1 MAKRFKCKFGTRLA
15 KKDFKA
21 LPRPITGKYKIW
33 PLRPFEAVKL
43 LLKSYRGA
51 KGIIIVYDITNAKSF
66 EDVKKWLR
74 SIEENSG
81 DDVVTVI
88 IGNKSDMESLR
99 SVSIEDAK
107 ALAKQTKSGFLE
119 TSAKNNVN
127 IDEAFILLA
136 SAILNKMY
144 QPQPRGDQ
152 SEDLPTRKLSH
163 KPSNS
168 RRTGK
173 KGCCWKIKKAPKII
187 CVFSRSRIKNIPMRS
202 RKQVNL

>member
-1 MAKRFKCKFGTRLA
+1 M
-15 KKDFKA
+15 
-21 LPRPITGKYKIW
+21 
-33 PLRPFEAVKL
+33 
-43 LLKSYRGA
+43 KSYRGA

-107 ALAKQTKSGFLE
+107 ALAKETKSGFLE

-173 KGCCWKIKKAPKII
+173 KGCC
-187 CVFSRSRIKNIPMRS
+187 
-202 RKQVNL
+202 

>member
-1 MAKRFKCKFGTRLA
+1 MTS
-15 KKDFKA
+15 
-21 LPRPITGKYKIW
+21 
-33 PLRPFEAVKL
+33 EAIRGQKL
-43 LLKSYRGA
+43 SVQYYRGA

-107 ALAKQTKSGFLE
+107 ALAKETKSGFLE

-144 QPQPRGDQ
+144 QPQPRGGGQ
-152 SEDLPTRKLSH
+152 TEDLPSRKLSH
-163 KPSNS
+163 KSSN
-168 RRTGK
+168 
-173 KGCCWKIKKAPKII
+173 
-187 CVFSRSRIKNIPMRS
+187 RS
-202 RKQVNL
+202 RKSKGGCC